1 MKNTK
6 LIFSLL
12 LVAALF
18 NGMNAQDAGNCYI
31 DYLTM
36 FNERSAKPVS
46 DGVQN
51 VVVTSRSSDGKT
63 CTSMVGTIEV
73 KGGKIAGNLL
83 LKTKE
88 GEMIKPNDKLHEKY
102 NTPDQSSKAD
112 FSIKNGMSATF
123 LTQKKEAVNLFFID
137 FLNAKMPALQEA
149 PKAK

>member
-6 LIFSLL
+6 IILSLL

-18 NGMNAQDAGNCYI
+18 NGFKAQDKKNCYI

-36 FNERSAKPVS
+36 FKDRGAKVVK

-51 VVVTSRSSDGKT
+51 VVVTSRSSDNST

-83 LKTKE
+83 VKTLS
-88 GEMIKPNDKLHEKY
+88 GELVKPNDKLHENY
-102 NTPDQSSKAD
+102 FVANDPMKAD
-112 FSIKNGMSATF
+112 FSITNGMSATF
-123 LTQKKEAVNLFFID
+123 LTQKKEAVNIFFVD
-137 FLNAKMPALQEA
+137 YLNDKMPALQEA
-149 PKAK
+149 PKVK